1 MDRKSVIVLIVCV
14 LLFLSW
20 PYLVNKL
27 FPPKPLPPG
36 ATNNVAL
43 TTNQAALGTNV
54 PVLSAATNVPVA
66 ASAPPIKP
74 SAPEELQVI
83 ENPEALYTF
92 TTHGGG
98 LKQVELKEF
107 QESVTCESKKKPGK
121 LAALNKRGFVPVPG
135 LMGDGALEGVGVYK
149 QPKTEGGGMRAEKEL
164 PGGLFVIKEFQP
176 TSNFLVAI
184 KWRIENRGPQP
195 VSVGAHQVVVGKA
208 APVGLDEDPTF
219 LGVYWY
225 NHTAKGDEHVD
236 QNYFA
241 NKRGCGIIPSTPRTE
256 RRETGSFDWA
266 AAHDQFFTLALMPKE
281 PAPELLIV
289 QTNLPPPTAEE
300 RAANPKALAKPFGFQ
315 TSLGYP
321 AVIIATN
328 QPLERHFDLYAGPK
342 EYQTLVRIAG
352 RMKNKID
359 LVMDYDGFF
368 GWFAQVLLS
377 SMNGLN
383 KLGLPYW
390 AAIISITVII
400 KLLFWPLTNAS
411 TKSMKR
417 MAALQPQ
424 MKAIQEKFKDD
435 PPKMNR
441 KMMEFMKEHRVNPM
455 GGCLPVLLQMP
466 VFFGFFLM
474 IKSAIELRGA
484 GFLWACDLSKPDTVF
499 IISLLGAHV
508 PINPLPLLM
517 GVTMLW
523 QARLTPVAP
532 GMDPMQQNIMK
543 YMPLMFLFIL
553 YNFSSGLTLYWTVQN
568 LLSIAQMKITRAKDD
583 PAAPA
588 AAIVK
593 PAIKPVGPAAN
604 PPRKKK

>member
-1 MDRKSVIVLIVCV
+1 MDRKSVIILVVCV

-27 FPPKPLPPG
+27 FPPQPLPPG
-36 ATNNVAL
+36 ATNNVTLA
-43 TTNQAALGTNV
+43 TNQAVLGTNV
-54 PVLSAATNVPVA
+54 PAVSSSTNPPAVA
-66 ASAPPIKP
+66 PTPTAPRKP
-74 SAPEELQVI
+74 DAPEEVI
-83 ENPEALYTF
+83 VLENPEARYIF
-92 TTHGGG
+92 TSHGGG
-98 LKQVELKEF
+98 LKQVELKEYL
-107 QESVTCESKKKPGK
+107 ESVTCDKKKK
-121 LAALNKRGFVPVPG
+121 TETVAALNKRGSVPV
-135 LMGDGALEGVGVYK
+135 LALLGDASVQGDTVYQLTKTPAGGV
-149 QPKTEGGGMRAEKEL
+149 RAEKEL
-164 PGGLFVIKEFQP
+164 SGGLIVIKEFQP
-176 TSNFLVAI
+176 TSNYLVSA
-184 KWRIENRGPQP
+184 RVRVENRAQTPA
-195 VSVGAHQVVVGKA
+195 SFAAHQVMVGTA
-208 APVGLDEDPTF
+208 APVGLDEDPSY

-225 NHTAKGDEHVD
+225 DQAEKDDHHVD
-236 QNYFA
+236 QSYFA
-241 NKRGCGIIPSTPRTE
+241 NRTLGCFSFRAPLTE
-256 RRETGSFDWA
+256 YRRTGSIGWA

-281 PAPELLIV
+281 PAPEVFILH
-289 QTNLPPPTAEE
+289 TNLPPPTTEE
-300 RAANPKALAKPFGFQ
+300 RAANPKALAKPFAFQ
-315 TSLGYP
+315 TSLNYP
-321 AVIIATN
+321 AAVIAPN
-328 QPLERHFDLYAGPK
+328 QALERSYDLYAGPK
-342 EYQTLVRIAG
+342 KYQTLVRIAG
-352 RMKNKID
+352 RQNNRID

-383 KLGLPYW
+383 KLGFPYW

-417 MAALQPQ
+417 MASLQPQ

-435 PPKMNR
+435 PQKMNR

-474 IKSAIELRGA
+474 IRSAIELRGA
-484 GFLWACDLSKPDTVF
+484 GFLWACDLSKPDTVAWLF
-499 IISLLGAHV
+499 GI
-508 PINPLPLLM
+508 PINPLPLIM
-517 GVTMLW
+517 GLTMLW

-568 LLSIAQMKITRAKDD
+568 LLSIAQMKITKANE
-583 PAAPA
+583 PAATA
-588 AAIVK
+588 APVPVK
-593 PAIKPVGPAAN
+593 PAVPST

>member
-1 MDRKSVIVLIVCV
+1 MDRKSLIVLAVCV

-20 PYLVNKL
+20 PYLVNTI

-36 ATNNVAL
+36 ATNNIAL
-43 TTNQAALGTNV
+43 TTNQGAIGTNV
-54 PVLSAATNVPVA
+54 PAISAATNLPA
-66 ASAPPIKP
+66 ATPPPLVTP
-74 SAPEELQVI
+74 SEPEQLQVI
-83 ENPEALYTF
+83 ETPEARYTF

-98 LKQVELKEF
+98 LKQVELKEY
-107 QESVTCESKKKPGK
+107 QESVTCQSKKKPGNV
-121 LAALNKRGFVPVPG
+121 AALNKRGAVPVLALLG
-135 LMGDGALEGVGVYK
+135 DASLQGDGFYK
-149 QPKTEGGGMRAEKEL
+149 LTKRGSGIRAEKEL
-164 PGGLFVIKEFQP
+164 PGGLFITKEFQP
-176 TSNFLVAI
+176 TSNFLVTASV
-184 KWRIENRGPQP
+184 RIENRGQQP
-195 VSVGAHQVVVGKA
+195 VSVPAHHLVVGTA
-208 APVGLDEDPTF
+208 APVGLDEDPSY

-225 NHTAKGDEHVD
+225 HHTAKEDERVD
-236 QNYFA
+236 QGWFA
-241 NKRGCGIIPSTPRTE
+241 NRTLGCFPGTPRTE
-256 RRETGSFDWA
+256 RRETGPFSWA

-281 PAPELLIV
+281 PAPELLII

-315 TSLGYP
+315 TSFLYP
-321 AVIIATN
+321 AAIVAPN

-342 EYQTLVRIAG
+342 EYQTLVRIAA
-352 RMKNKID
+352 RLKNNID

-377 SMNGLN
+377 SMNGLARI
-383 KLGLPYW
+383 GMQYW
-390 AAIISITVII
+390 LAIIVITVII

-435 PPKMNR
+435 PQKMNR

-474 IKSAIELRGA
+474 IRSAIELRGA
-484 GFLWACDLSKPDTVF
+484 GFLWACDLSKPDTIF
-499 IISLLGAHV
+499 FLPLLNLPV
-508 PINPLPLLM
+508 NPLPLIM

-568 LLSIAQMKITRAKDD
+568 LLSIAQMKITKAKDEPVAATPAAAKPVSK

-588 AAIVK
+588 A
-593 PAIKPVGPAAN
+593 N
-604 PPRKKK
+604 LPRKKK

>member
-1 MDRKSVIVLIVCV
+1 MDRKAIIVLVACV

-20 PYLVNKL
+20 PYLVNKI
-27 FPPKPLPPG
+27 FPPKLLPPG
-36 ATNNVAL
+36 ATNVL
-43 TTNQAALGTNV
+43 TTTTNV
-54 PVLSAATNVPVA
+54 VAPTNIPVITAATNVPA
-66 ASAPPIKP
+66 APLPPVKP

-83 ENPEALYTF
+83 ETAEARYTF

-107 QESVTCESKKKPGK
+107 QESVTCQSKKKSGNV
-121 LAALNKRGFVPVPG
+121 AALNKRGSVPVLALLADPS
-135 LMGDGALEGVGVYK
+135 LQGDNVYK
-149 QPKTEGGGMRAEKEL
+149 LTKTDSGVMRAEKEL
-164 PGGLFVIKEFQP
+164 PGGLFITKEFQP
-176 TSNFLVAI
+176 TSNFLVSATV
-184 KWRIENRGPQP
+184 RIENRGQQP
-195 VSVGAHQVVVGKA
+195 VAIPSHHVVVGTA
-208 APVGLDEDPTF
+208 APVGLDEDPSY

-225 NHTAKGDEHVD
+225 NHTAKDDDRVD
-236 QNYFA
+236 QGWFA
-241 NKRGCGIIPSTPRTE
+241 NRFLGCFPGTPRTE
-256 RRETGSFDWA
+256 RKETGPFSWA

-281 PAPELLIV
+281 PAPELLVI

-315 TSLGYP
+315 TSFVYP
-321 AVIIATN
+321 AAVVAPN
-328 QPLERHFDLYAGPK
+328 QPLERRFDLYAGPK
-342 EYQTLVRIAG
+342 EYRTLVRIAA
-352 RMKNKID
+352 RLKNQID

-377 SMNGLN
+377 SMNGLAR
-383 KLGLPYW
+383 LGMPYW

-435 PPKMNR
+435 PQKMNR

-474 IKSAIELRGA
+474 IRSAIELRGA
-484 GFLWACDLSKPDTVF
+484 GFLWACDLSKPDTIF
-499 IISLLGAHV
+499 FLLGI

-568 LLSIAQMKITRAKDD
+568 LLSIAQMKITKAKDD
-583 PAAPA
+583 PAATA
-588 AAIVK
+588 AA
-593 PAIKPVGPAAN
+593 PAKPVAKTPAPAAN
-604 PPRKKK
+604 APRKKK

>member
-43 TTNQAALGTNV
+43 ATNQAALGTNV
-54 PVLSAATNVPVA
+54 PVLSAATNVPA
-66 ASAPPIKP
+66 ATSAPPVKP

-83 ENPEALYTF
+83 DTPEAFYTF

-107 QESVTCESKKKPGK
+107 QESVTCQNKEKPGK
-121 LAALNKRGFVPVPG
+121 LAALNKRGFVPV
-135 LMGDGALEGVGVYK
+135 LALIGDAALQGDGVYK
-149 QPKTEGGGMRAEKEL
+149 LSKTEGGGMRAEKEL
-164 PGGLFVIKEFQP
+164 PGGLFIIKEFQP
-176 TSNFLVAI
+176 TSNYLVAA
-184 KWRIENRGPQP
+184 KMRIENRGQQP
-195 VSVGAHQVVVGKA
+195 ISVAAHQVVVGTA
-208 APVGLDEDPTF
+208 APVGLDEDPTY

-225 NHTAKGDEHVD
+225 NHAEKKDQHVD
-236 QNYFA
+236 QGYFA
-241 NKRGCGIIPSTPRTE
+241 NRTLGCFSLKAPLTE
-256 RRETGSFDWA
+256 YRQAAPVAWA

-281 PAPELLIV
+281 PAPELLIL

-315 TSLGYP
+315 TSLNYP
-321 AVIIATN
+321 AAIVAPN

-342 EYQTLVRIAG
+342 EYQTLVRIAS
-352 RMKNKID
+352 RLKNRID

-474 IKSAIELRGA
+474 IRSAIELRGA
-484 GFLWACDLSKPDTVF
+484 EFLWACDLSKPDTIFFLPYLNLPV
-499 IISLLGAHV
+499 
-508 PINPLPLLM
+508 NPLPLLM

-568 LLSIAQMKITRAKDD
+568 LLSIAQMKVTRAKDD
-583 PAAPA
+583 PASPA
-588 AAIVK
+588 AAMVK
-593 PAIKPVGPAAN
+593 PAIKPAGPAVN

>member
-1 MDRKSVIVLIVCV
+1 MDRKSIIVLVVCV
-14 LLFLSW
+14 LLFVSW

-36 ATNNVAL
+36 ATNAVAL
-43 TTNQAALGTNV
+43 VTNQSALGTNI
-54 PVLSAATNVPVA
+54 PMLSAATNFP
-66 ASAPPIKP
+66 STTPAPLVKP
-74 SAPEELQVI
+74 SAPEELQVV
-83 ENPEALYTF
+83 ETPEALYTF

-98 LKQVELKEF
+98 LKHIELKEY
-107 QESVTCESKKKPGK
+107 QESVTCRNKKKPGNF
-121 LAALNKRGFVPVPG
+121 ATLNKRGFVPVLALLG
-135 LMGDGALEGVGVYK
+135 DASLQGDGVYRLTKTASGGV
-149 QPKTEGGGMRAEKEL
+149 RAEKEL
-164 PGGLFVIKEFQP
+164 PGGLFITKEFQP
-176 TSNFLVAI
+176 TSNFLVSVSM
-184 KWRIENRGPQP
+184 RFENRGQQP
-195 VSVGAHQVVVGKA
+195 INVPTHHVVVGTA
-208 APVGLDEDPTF
+208 VPVGLDEVPTY

-225 NHTAKGDEHVD
+225 NQADKKDKHVD
-236 QNYFA
+236 QSYFA
-241 NKRGCGIIPSTPRTE
+241 NRTLGCMSLKAPLTE
-256 RRETGSFDWA
+256 YRQTVPVGWA

-281 PAPELLIV
+281 AAPELLII

-300 RAANPKALAKPFGFQ
+300 RAANPKILQKPFGFQ
-315 TSLGYP
+315 TSFVYP
-321 AVIIATN
+321 AVSVAPDK
-328 QPLERHFDLYAGPK
+328 PLERRFDLYGGPK
-342 EYQTLVRIAG
+342 EYQTLVRISSQL
-352 RMKNKID
+352 KNNID

-377 SMNGLN
+377 SMNGLR

-417 MAALQPQ
+417 MSALQPQ

-435 PPKMNR
+435 PAKMNR
-441 KMMEFMKEHRVNPM
+441 RMMEFMKEHRVNPM

-474 IKSAIELRGA
+474 IRSAIELRGA
-484 GFLWACDLSKPDTVF
+484 EFLWACDLSKPDTLF
-499 IISLLGAHV
+499 FLPGLDV
-508 PINPLPLLM
+508 PVNPLPLIM
-517 GVTMLW
+517 GLTMLW

-583 PAAPA
+583 SAPA
-588 AAIVK
+588 AGAVARPSPQI
-593 PAIKPVGPAAN
+593 N
-604 PPRKKK
+604 HPPRKKK